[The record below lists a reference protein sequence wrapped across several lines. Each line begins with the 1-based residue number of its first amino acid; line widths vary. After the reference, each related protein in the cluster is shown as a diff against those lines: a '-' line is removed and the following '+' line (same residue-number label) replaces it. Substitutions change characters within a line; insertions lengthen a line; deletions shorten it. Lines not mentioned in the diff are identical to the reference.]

1 MSKNELLMR
10 ERLSATGARVSKS
23 ETTQTTRVLRDD
35 ELDAVSG
42 GLQNAERVSS
52 NASMSPMPDNDLNFI
67 IDFAHTD

>member
-23 ETTQTTRVLRDD
+23 ETAQTTRVLWDD

-42 GLQNAERVSS
+42 GSS
-52 NASMSPMPDNDLNFI
+52 EEPHESCSFNFLRFANASG
-67 IDFAHTD
+67 T